1 MNILLVMD
9 QFDAANN
16 GTTISARRFAA
27 GLRQRGHEV
36 RVVACGG
43 PARDKY
49 EVPAIHFTPIV
60 DGIIRS
66 QGMRLAMPKKKV
78 LREALAWA
86 DVAHFMMPFALSRGG
101 LKLAEQM
108 GVPHTAAFHVQPE
121 NITYTLG
128 LGRSARL
135 NDAIYRELRD
145 DFYDRFTHIHCPS
158 DFIAGELK
166 KHGYK
171 AAVHVISNGISPRFC
186 YRKRGKT
193 PALQGKEVVMMIGR
207 LSNEKRQDVLIDAVS
222 RCRHRDS
229 IQLVLAGQGPKKA
242 ALERQGRRLPN
253 PPIFGFFPEERLR
266 ELLSM
271 TDLYVHA
278 SDAEI
283 EAISCIEAFASG
295 LVPVIADSPKSATPQ
310 FALDR
315 RSLFAA
321 GDSVDLAS
329 RIDYWLDHPAERRG
343 MELRYAEAGRR
354 YHLDVCVAQAEEM
367 FRAAIAEAGT
377 AVEKA

>member
-1 MNILLVMD
+1 M
-9 QFDAANN
+9 
-16 GTTISARRFAA
+16 
-27 GLRQRGHEV
+27 
-36 RVVACGG
+36 
-43 PARDKY
+43 
-49 EVPAIHFTPIV
+49 
-60 DGIIRS
+60 
-66 QGMRLAMPKKKV
+66 
-78 LREALAWA
+78 
-86 DVAHFMMPFALSRGG
+86 
-101 LKLAEQM
+101 
-108 GVPHTAAFHVQPE
+108 QPE

-158 DFIAGELK
+158 DFIAGELE

-186 YRKRGKT
+186 YRKRG
-193 PALQGKEVVMMIGR
+193 
-207 LSNEKRQDVLIDAVS
+207 QDP
-222 RCRHRDS
+222 CP
-229 IQLVLAGQGPKKA
+229 AGQGGRDDDRPPVQRKA
-242 ALERQGRRLPN
+242 AGCAHRRRLPLPAPGQHPAGAGGAGAEKSGAGAPGRRLPN

-367 FRAAIAEAGT
+367 FRASHRPRRARRWKKRERRSGCRCPQGGTSAANVGRPSRCGWTADMSTGCRAGRQSGRAPCCT
-377 AVEKA
+377 G